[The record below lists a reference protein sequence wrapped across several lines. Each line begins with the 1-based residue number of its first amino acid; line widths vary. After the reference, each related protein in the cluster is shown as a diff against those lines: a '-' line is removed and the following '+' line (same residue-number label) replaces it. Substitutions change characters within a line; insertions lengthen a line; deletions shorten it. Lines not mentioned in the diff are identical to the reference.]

1 MKTSVVTRKKS
12 MKIIKRCHV
21 CGQITESSSEIDKCV
36 SCGKSFLP
44 LNYFSKVH
52 DHEGKQYNF
61 KDLYAEGHE
70 LEQEDLIIGLYVLW

>member
-1 MKTSVVTRKKS
+1 MKTTVERRKKS
-12 MKIIKRCHV
+12 VNIIKRCHC
-21 CGQITESSSEIDKCV
+21 CGQVTESATEIDKCV

-52 DHEGKQYNF
+52 DHEGKKYEF

-70 LEQEDLIIGLYVLW
+70 LEEDDLIIGLYVLW